1 MTKQVVEAKLAN
13 QEETVAAEYDFG
25 DNLAESVAL
34 FGEEVVYSRYKSAAV
49 IDLQSF
55 MRGLIRQEK
64 TPEEIAAAV
73 AEWKPGVRKATG
85 KSKEEKVR
93 ELLQGLTAEDREAI
107 LREYVGA

>member
-25 DNLAESVAL
+25 DNLAEAVEL
-34 FGEEVVYSRYKSAAV
+34 YGEEVVFSRYKSAAV

-64 TPEEIAAAV
+64 TPEDIATAV
-73 AEWKPGVRKATG
+73 AEWKPGVRKAAG
-85 KSKEEKVR
+85 KSKEEKAR
-93 ELLQGLTAEDREAI
+93 ELLGGLSAEERAAI
-107 LREYVGA
+107 LREFLGA